1 MKNQRGFTLIEL
13 LIVVAIIGIL
23 AAIAVPLYANVQQ
36 RARIAKAQADSRAMA
51 SAASIYGAHMGN
63 LPTALSQLTTQV
75 TNGQNQVSGPFMAS
89 IPAAPSGWST
99 YSYTADTA
107 VGVFTISATGDATTV
122 RVP

>member
-1 MKNQRGFTLIEL
+1 
-13 LIVVAIIGIL
+13 
-23 AAIAVPLYANVQQ
+23 
-36 RARIAKAQADSRAMA
+36 MA
-51 SAASIYGAHMGN
+51 SAASIYCAHMGN